1 MFLWLLSVVALLPS
15 IGCAGESNIGL
26 CQKYLVGLQK
36 VDQLGSGTVL
46 VVSREEPL
54 IPDADGIQLALELAE
69 LDAKSQ
75 LLGYKK
81 SDSLAGV
88 EKLFS
93 CMKEGYAYVGIVWSP
108 DSEARAKFLKNRLR
122 SN

>member
-1 MFLWLLSVVALLPS
+1 MRLLLLAIMALMSS
-15 IGCAGESNIGL
+15 IGFSGESDFDL
-26 CQKYLVGLQK
+26 CQKYSVGFQK
-36 VDQLGSGTVL
+36 VDQLGPGTVL

-54 IPDADGIQLALELAE
+54 IFDADGIQLALELAE

-88 EKLFS
+88 KKIFS
-93 CMKEGYAYVGIVWSP
+93 CMKEGYAYVGIVWSR
-108 DSEARAKFLKNRLR
+108 DSESKARLLKNQLR